1 VGTYGSFVIRKI
13 AKFVGGA
20 TIKLWTAFREGR
32 LSLSPLWWFTALGL
46 YWQELGVSGSNAP
59 ASPEPM
65 DRLRTDRS
73 YRQWLDSTSREG
85 AGLGEAESRSGF
97 LSIVA
102 LVQSASLVAD
112 VVESVRAQR
121 FSNWGLWLIWS
132 SAPDRRFDR
141 SGDGLGTGPGNEQ
154 RGCVASVSLEEI
166 SGADGRWLPPGAG
179 GAVVLLDTGT
189 RLAPGALSQ
198 IARAVVE
205 SDADWIYTDDDLQ
218 TDDDVRS
225 DPNLK
230 GAYSPE
236 LTLVDDYATRLAAV
250 RRRTIERVGGLCVDA
265 GDAQIYDLLLRV
277 ARAGRVAHSPGVACH
292 RRQTVAGTLGPR
304 HREAAERE
312 LGRWVAATLEVNRPL
327 ATVPLL
333 TRVKWPA
340 QLGAESRVTIVIP
353 TRDRIDLLERC
364 LASLR
369 RTVDPSRVQ
378 ILIVDDRSRE
388 EATKS
393 WLDEVER
400 DPTLFCHVLRPTG
413 GSDAFNYSRLMNVAA
428 SVVDTPLM
436 LHLNNDTE
444 ATAPGWVEQLAGWLL
459 VPDIGVVG
467 AKLLHPDGSIQHAG
481 VMVTPPFGPEHM
493 FRRLRGD
500 DPGYQWLPHRLRNV
514 SAVTGACMLTRT
526 AFFREL
532 GGFDEANLPVQFN
545 DIDFCLRAIAVGK
558 RVVYEP
564 AAVLTHQMSASRG
577 PGYDHHE
584 NLFFFEKY
592 RGYQDP
598 FVSPLLDPSSICE
611 PTPLLAGAGGDR
623 E

>member
-1 VGTYGSFVIRKI
+1 MIRKI

-218 TDDDVRS
+218 TEFAKLIPLPPFRFRQCRVM
-225 DPNLK
+225 
-230 GAYSPE
+230 
-236 LTLVDDYATRLAAV
+236 LA
-250 RRRTIERVGGLCVDA
+250 
-265 GDAQIYDLLLRV
+265 
-277 ARAGRVAHSPGVACH
+277 
-292 RRQTVAGTLGPR
+292 RQLALQAAGPR
-304 HREAAERE
+304 HRAYFRKYQAR
-312 LGRWVAATLEVNRPL
+312 
-327 ATVPLL
+327 
-333 TRVKWPA
+333 
-340 QLGAESRVTIVIP
+340 
-353 TRDRIDLLERC
+353 
-364 LASLR
+364 
-369 RTVDPSRVQ
+369 
-378 ILIVDDRSRE
+378 LI
-388 EATKS
+388 
-393 WLDEVER
+393 
-400 DPTLFCHVLRPTG
+400 
-413 GSDAFNYSRLMNVAA
+413 
-428 SVVDTPLM
+428 
-436 LHLNNDTE
+436 
-444 ATAPGWVEQLAGWLL
+444 
-459 VPDIGVVG
+459 
-467 AKLLHPDGSIQHAG
+467 
-481 VMVTPPFGPEHM
+481 
-493 FRRLRGD
+493 
-500 DPGYQWLPHRLRNV
+500 
-514 SAVTGACMLTRT
+514 
-526 AFFREL
+526 
-532 GGFDEANLPVQFN
+532 
-545 DIDFCLRAIAVGK
+545 
-558 RVVYEP
+558 
-564 AAVLTHQMSASRG
+564 
-577 PGYDHHE
+577 
-584 NLFFFEKY
+584 
-592 RGYQDP
+592 
-598 FVSPLLDPSSICE
+598 
-611 PTPLLAGAGGDR
+611 AGAGEVIANSTRYLYRYRLDTAAR
-623 E
+623 KWLQCD